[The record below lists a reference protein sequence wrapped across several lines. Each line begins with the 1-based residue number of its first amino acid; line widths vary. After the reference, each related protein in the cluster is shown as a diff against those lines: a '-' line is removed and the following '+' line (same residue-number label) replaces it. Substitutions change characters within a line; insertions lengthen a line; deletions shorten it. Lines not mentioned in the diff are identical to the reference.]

1 MPAKKPTHN
10 KGTDKKKQN
19 TYEQDQEAMHNT
31 GSSDPSLRSNPLEN
45 FERETDNSIQRGQ
58 RTIQNEQRG

>member
-1 MPAKKPTHN
+1 MPDKKPTHN

-19 TYEQDQEAMHNT
+19 TYEQDQEAMRKT
-31 GSSDPSLRSNPLEN
+31 GNSDPQSNKPLEN